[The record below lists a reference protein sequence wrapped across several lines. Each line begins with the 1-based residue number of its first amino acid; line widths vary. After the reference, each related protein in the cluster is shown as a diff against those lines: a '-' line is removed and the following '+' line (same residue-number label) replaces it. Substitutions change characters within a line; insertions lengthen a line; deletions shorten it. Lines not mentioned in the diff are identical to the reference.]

1 CELIECMARGYESIL
16 KGMTPGNFNWFL
28 HTMLFYHTGHV
39 INKQTRKASNL
50 TNNGDS
56 DGDGDDD
63 DM

>member
-1 CELIECMARGYESIL
+1 SIL
-16 KGMTPGNFNWFL
+16 KRMTPGNFNWFL
-28 HTMLFYHTGHV
+28 PTMLFYHTGHV
-39 INKQTRKASNL
+39 INKQTRKASGL